1 MENKPLKHITD
12 GTPPAWTVDW
22 GYENKNK
29 FKDFQNHLGQV
40 TREWYCEKSWY
51 AGFRNEE
58 DAREFAAWYLKDQ
71 EHRIYPGS
79 VKLHTKE

>member
-1 MENKPLKHITD
+1 MENKPLKHIQD
-12 GTPPAWTVDW
+12 NTPPAWTVDW
-22 GYENKNK
+22 GYDGPRHYQHYQE
-29 FKDFQNHLGQV
+29 
-40 TREWYCEKSWY
+40 EKSWY
-51 AGFRNEE
+51 LGFKSEE